1 MLDPRRLLTLRAVA
15 VAGSF
20 SRAAEALALTQPAVS
35 QQVAALE
42 RQLATKLLER
52 GPGGPVPTE
61 AGRVLLAHAEA
72 IAGRLE
78 LADRQLGELLE
89 RAVRLRIGAFSSA
102 LGVLVPPA
110 IARLRHALPDI
121 ELAAV
126 EGGSDDLGR
135 RVGRGELHVAVC
147 FQDPTQ
153 PRREPDGCARRDLGD
168 EPMLAA
174 LPPGHKLAG
183 RRSVR
188 LADLAGDVWTAPS
201 ASGIVA
207 RACAEAGFEPQIAFT
222 TPDPLAIGALVAG
235 GLAVTLVPRL
245 LAAELR
251 GAAVVPLAG
260 EPPRRSLYTL
270 TGASGAPATADAF
283 VEAVAAELDARPPA
297 GAASSAPI
305 RASSGPP
312 TA

>member
-15 VAGSF
+15 AARSF

-42 RQLATKLLER
+42 RQLGTKLLER

-78 LADRQLGELLE
+78 LADRQLGELLD
-89 RAVRLRIGAFSSA
+89 RTVRLRIGAFSSA
-102 LGVLVPPA
+102 LGILVPPA
-110 IARLRHALPDI
+110 IARLRDALP
-121 ELAAV
+121 EAGLSAV
-126 EGGSDDLGR
+126 EGRPDDLGE
-135 RVGRGELHVAVC
+135 RVARGELHVAVC
-147 FQDPTQ
+147 FQDPALA
-153 PRREPDGCARRDLGD
+153 RREPEGSVRRDLGD

-174 LPPGHKLAG
+174 LPPDHRLAG
-183 RRSVR
+183 RGSVR
-188 LADLAGDVWTAPS
+188 LAQLAGDVWTAPS
-201 ASGIVA
+201 SSGIVA
-207 RACAEAGFEPQIAFT
+207 RACVQAGFEPHIAFT

-245 LAAELR
+245 LATELR

-260 EPPRRSLYTL
+260 EAPRRSLYTL
-270 TGASGAPATADAF
+270 TGAAGAPATADAF
-283 VEAVAAELDARPPA
+283 VEAVAAEVEAR
-297 GAASSAPI
+297 
-305 RASSGPP
+305 R
-312 TA
+312 